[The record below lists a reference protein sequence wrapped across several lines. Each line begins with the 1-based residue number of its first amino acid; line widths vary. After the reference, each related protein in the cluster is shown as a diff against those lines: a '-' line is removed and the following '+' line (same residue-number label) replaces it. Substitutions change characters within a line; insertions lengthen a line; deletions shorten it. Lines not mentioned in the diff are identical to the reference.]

1 MTTDEAR
8 QRIQS
13 SIDQFGSHAAAAL
26 DLIIS
31 EVRSDLGYE
40 TANGLIDE
48 FDLELEYNI
57 VPTESEGGSS

>member
-1 MTTDEAR
+1 MTADEAR

-31 EVRSDLGYE
+31 EVRSSLGHE
-40 TANGLIDE
+40 AANDLIDE